1 MRPKPRM
8 QDEASIRGRCSVT
21 RAVLPALL
29 TALLLLAAAACG
41 ASRGGRRQEEGEDR
55 QAGR

>member
-1 MRPKPRM
+1 M